1 MGSRAVGEQHGSS
14 TGAVR
19 AANAFPCL
27 GSGSQSSIR
36 CSSDGCERVL
46 EPKRLLTMVGA
57 LIARNAR
64 HRDREREQLRELFAK
79 QRDLSQQVRNLVDVM
94 EQGGLGAM
102 RPLQT
107 APPSA
112 RKSWTNS
119 TG

>member
-1 MGSRAVGEQHGSS
+1 
-14 TGAVR
+14 
-19 AANAFPCL
+19 
-27 GSGSQSSIR
+27 
-36 CSSDGCERVL
+36 VL